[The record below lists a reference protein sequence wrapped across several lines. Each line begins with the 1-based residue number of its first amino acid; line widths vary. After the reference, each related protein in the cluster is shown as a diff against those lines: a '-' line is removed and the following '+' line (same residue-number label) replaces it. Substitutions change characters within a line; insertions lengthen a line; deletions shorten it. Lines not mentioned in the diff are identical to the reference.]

1 MQQNAFVQ
9 SMKTIAQSA
18 ITKAGFDKTRNGQIV
33 GVNTVTNTYSIK
45 VDGIIYNNVK
55 VVNGMEYNKGDI
67 VKVNIPMNNPSQAY
81 ISSSVLSDDSIGS
94 KIATTQRLIDEVNK
108 KADSIIVVMGRV
120 YQLSIDI
127 AYEPYVDPSDA
138 KQYWRNVYTAVLT
151 QDGVDVTDQY
161 SSGEFDWY
169 LEKPNG
175 NTVIPGSPSK
185 TIQLNTKDYLYG
197 QSVMLEWRHT
207 YIDEETQQQKEMVLR
222 SRVTLFDNGSIS
234 NVAKYTT
241 EINSGGVFVHRAD
254 GNYDVGAD
262 WQSTWA
268 YGVKIADTVDIIKA
282 GQIWGS
288 FGGSYLTIGRTSGNN
303 FNIYAST
310 NSSSGSLQF
319 RYNSDVLT
327 EIKNSTITLGRTGSS
342 YYNAYMDTSSFM
354 MRKGT
359 SQVLMKLTGTTLE
372 FYRNGYVAM
381 QLSSNGMDL
390 YTATS
395 SNKSLATFN
404 TSGMTLR
411 NSSGYTTFSA
421 SANSMNLYSGQSSN
435 INIASF
441 SASGVTLRNSSGYS
455 TFYAG
460 NSGIVL
466 YNGTSSNI
474 QLASFNSSGVTLRNP
489 SGYVTFTAGANSMN
503 LYTGT
508 ATNVALASFTTSG
521 LTLRNSSGTECM
533 YVTSSSLR
541 VGDIGFWSRN
551 TGGLLGMY
559 IAGTGGYGDDMN
571 LYVSGHTGYLEASNG
586 TLHLGSGGSEIML
599 SINTDALRPTG
610 DNETNLG
617 ISSSRW
623 KKVYAASSTISTSDK
638 KDKDILGNI
647 NFAHDLIMSLC
658 PIRYMWKKGDHNR
671 TWMGFIAQDIA
682 KWCNDRN
689 LNLGLYTASYKDED
703 EDGGH
708 HDGYHGEEVDDNLLN
723 WGLAYEELIAPLIQ
737 VVQDQEKTINDLERR
752 LSQLEQKE

>member
-94 KIATTQRLIDEVNK
+94 KIATTQRLIDEVNR

-138 KQYWRNVYTAVLT
+138 KQYWRNIYTAVLT
-151 QDGVDVTDQY
+151 QDGTDVTSEY

-169 LEKPNG
+169 LEQPNG
-175 NTVIPGSPSK
+175 NTVIPGSPAK
-185 TIQLNTKDYLYG
+185 TIQLSTKDYLYG

-207 YIDEETQQQKEMVLR
+207 YTDEETQEQKEIVLR

-303 FNIYAST
+303 FNIYANT

-319 RYNSDVLT
+319 RYNSTVLT
-327 EIKNSTITLGRTGSS
+327 EIKNGSILLGRTASS
-342 YYNAYMDTSSFM
+342 YYNVYMDTQHLYFRLGSTVLTDITGSSITLGKTISGNYNTYITNSGIQL
-354 MRKGT
+354 RYAT
-359 SQVLMKLTGTTLE
+359 SDSVFRTILSLNTNGIQLYNSSNTRIASFASNNIIMGDTSDYIKITNSTMEFTKTSIYVGSLQYNKYKDDNNMYGLTLYLKRATTTQKPAYVGFTAQDSSDNSIFRWIYVQDNASITGYTSGALNAGANVDMNYNHLIDINTLQGSGTTLT
-372 FYRNGYVAM
+372 FYTGSIA
-381 QLSSNGMDL
+381 G
-390 YTATS
+390 
-395 SNKSLATFN
+395 FN
-404 TSGMTLR
+404 TRLIVGGNTDLGYTLNVNGTAYITGATHVGR
-411 NSSGYTTFSA
+411 LYLYDSTLASSKTANARLTTGSWPYRLCEVNSSSKRYKHDILPIQ
-421 SANSMNLYSGQSSN
+421 NDNLDPH
-435 INIASF
+435 
-441 SASGVTLRNSSGYS
+441 L
-455 TFYAG
+455 
-460 NSGIVL
+460 L
-466 YNGTSSNI
+466 YNI
-474 QLASFNSSGVTLRNP
+474 EVVQFKFNN
-489 SGYVTFTAGANSMN
+489 
-503 LYTGT
+503 
-508 ATNVALASFTTSG
+508 
-521 LTLRNSSGTECM
+521 
-533 YVTSSSLR
+533 
-541 VGDIGFWSRN
+541 D
-551 TGGLLGMY
+551 
-559 IAGTGGYGDDMN
+559 
-571 LYVSGHTGYLEASNG
+571 YL
-586 TLHLGSGGSEIML
+586 
-599 SINTDALRPTG
+599 
-610 DNETNLG
+610 
-617 ISSSRW
+617 
-623 KKVYAASSTISTSDK
+623 
-638 KDKDILGNI
+638 DKD
-647 NFAHDLIMSLC
+647 DQ
-658 PIRYMWKKGDHNR
+658 RYGIDVP
-671 TWMGFIAQDIA
+671 GFIAENIAEEYPIAADINDDGTVED
-682 KWCNDRN
+682 WNDRF
-689 LNLGLYTASYKDED
+689 
-703 EDGGH
+703 
-708 HDGYHGEEVDDNLLN
+708 
-723 WGLAYEELIAPLIQ
+723 LIPPMLKLIQ
-737 VVQDQEKTINDLERR
+737 EQKQMIDDLERR
-752 LSQLEQKE
+752 LSQLEGKE

>member
-120 YQLSIDI
+120 YQLSINI
-127 AYEPYVDPSDA
+127 SYEPYIDPSDA
-138 KQYWRNVYTAVLT
+138 KQYWRNIYTAVLT
-151 QDGVDVTDQY
+151 QDGTDVTSEY

-169 LEKPNG
+169 LEQPNG
-175 NTVIPGSPSK
+175 NTVIPGSPAK
-185 TIQLNTKDYLYG
+185 TIQLSTKDYLYG

-207 YIDEETQQQKEMVLR
+207 YTDEETQQQKEMVLR

-303 FNIYAST
+303 FNIYANT

-319 RYNSDVLT
+319 RYNSTVLT
-327 EIKNSTITLGRTGSS
+327 EIKNGSILLGRTAPSYYNVYMDAQHLYFRYGTDILTDITDSSITLGRSTAG
-342 YYNAYMDTSSFM
+342 YYS
-354 MRKGT
+354 
-359 SQVLMKLTGTTLE
+359 TLI
-372 FYRNGYVAM
+372 
-381 QLSSNGMDL
+381 
-390 YTATS
+390 
-395 SNKSLATFN
+395 
-404 TSGMTLR
+404 
-411 NSSGYTTFSA
+411 NSSSINFRYNNNG
-421 SANSMNLYSGQSSN
+421 NN

-441 SASGVTLRNSSGYS
+441 GNGGITLNDINNRTTFKVQSNNMQLYYYNSSIGNIDILSLNASGMVLKNPSNVPIFRLINSSGQIIS
-455 TFYAG
+455 Q
-460 NSGIVL
+460 
-466 YNGTSSNI
+466 NGTN
-474 QLASFNSSGVTLRNP
+474 
-489 SGYVTFTAGANSMN
+489 
-503 LYTGT
+503 TGT
-508 ATNVALASFTTSG
+508 AGYQSMTTGANGGTYGQPGIAFCKRYSNGGWSEFEMRLNDTQQGAQIYNTNQVS
-521 LTLRNSSGTECM
+521 
-533 YVTSSSLR
+533 
-541 VGDIGFWSRN
+541 
-551 TGGLLGMY
+551 
-559 IAGTGGYGDDMN
+559 IAG
-571 LYVSGHTGYLEASNG
+571 
-586 TLHLGSGGSEIML
+586 GGSW
-599 SINTDALRPTG
+599 NTQITAAG
-610 DNETNLG
+610 NG
-617 ISSSRW
+617 IFVYGSFYNYSDRRL
-623 KKVYAASSTISTSDK
+623 KK
-638 KDKDILGNI
+638 
-647 NFAHDLIMSLC
+647 H
-658 PIRYMWKKGDHNR
+658 IRY
-671 TWMGFIAQDIA
+671 
-682 KWCNDRN
+682 
-689 LNLGLYTASYKDED
+689 LDED
-703 EDGGH
+703 ECITFIRNLRPALFYRNDTKDVGLYAQDVKDIDEWDVFTEYVKGGIPH
-708 HDGYHGEEVDDNLLN
+708 VPEDMLTLDYL
-723 WGLAYEELIAPLIQ
+723 GLIMPLIKCCQ
-737 VVQDQEKTINDLERR
+737 QLDKRIKE
-752 LSQLEQKE
+752 LEQKE

>member
-33 GVNTVTNTYSIK
+33 SVNTVTNTYSIK

-127 AYEPYVDPSDA
+127 AYEPYVDPSDT

-151 QDGVDVTDQY
+151 QDGTDVTSEY

-282 GQIWGS
+282 GQVWGS

-303 FNIYAST
+303 FNIYANT

-319 RYNSDVLT
+319 RYNSTVLT
-327 EIKNSTITLGRTGSS
+327 EIKNGSILLGRTASNYYNVYMDTQHLYFRLGSTVLTDITGNSITLGKIVSGNYNTYITNSGIQLRYATSDSVFRTILSLNTSGIQLYNSS
-342 YYNAYMDTSSFM
+342 NTRIASFASNDIIMGDTSDYIKITNSTMEFT
-354 MRKGT
+354 KT
-359 SQVLMKLTGTTLE
+359 SIHVGSLQYNKYKDNNNMYGLTLYLKRATTTQKPAYVGFTAQDSSDNSIFRWIYVQDNASITGYTSGALNAGANVDMNYHHLIDVNTIQGSGTTLT
-372 FYRNGYVAM
+372 FYSSYLAGFSHRLLIGGTDYGY
-381 QLSSNGMDL
+381 
-390 YTATS
+390 
-395 SNKSLATFN
+395 TFN
-404 TSGMTLR
+404 V
-411 NSSGYTTFSA
+411 A
-421 SANSMNLYSGQSSN
+421 
-435 INIASF
+435 
-441 SASGVTLRNSSGYS
+441 
-455 TFYAG
+455 
-460 NSGIVL
+460 
-466 YNGTSSNI
+466 
-474 QLASFNSSGVTLRNP
+474 
-489 SGYVTFTAGANSMN
+489 
-503 LYTGT
+503 GT
-508 ATNVALASFTTSG
+508 AYISG
-521 LTLRNSSGTECM
+521 NTH
-533 YVTSSSLR
+533 
-541 VGDIGFWSRN
+541 VGR
-551 TGGLLGMY
+551 
-559 IAGTGGYGDDMN
+559 
-571 LYVSGHTGYLEASNG
+571 LYLYDYTEASSKTANARL
-586 TLHLGSGGSEIML
+586 TTGSYPARL
-599 SINTDALRPTG
+599 CFVN
-610 DNETNLG
+610 
-617 ISSSRW
+617 SSSR
-623 KKVYAASSTISTSDK
+623 KYKHDIEPINNSDIDPHLLYNIEVVQFK
-638 KDKDILGNI
+638 FNNDYLAKDDQ
-647 NFAHDLIMSLC
+647 
-658 PIRYMWKKGDHNR
+658 RYGIDVP
-671 TWMGFIAQDIA
+671 GFIAENIAEEYPIAADINDDGTVED
-682 KWCNDRN
+682 WNDRF
-689 LNLGLYTASYKDED
+689 
-703 EDGGH
+703 
-708 HDGYHGEEVDDNLLN
+708 
-723 WGLAYEELIAPLIQ
+723 LIPPMLKLIQ
-737 VVQDQEKTINDLERR
+737 EQKQMIDDLERR
-752 LSQLEQKE
+752 LSQLEGKE

>member
-151 QDGVDVTDQY
+151 QDGTDVTSEY

-169 LEKPNG
+169 LEQPNG
-175 NTVIPGSPSK
+175 NTVIPGSPAK
-185 TIQLNTKDYLYG
+185 TIQLSTKDYLYG

-207 YIDEETQQQKEMVLR
+207 YTDEETQQQKEMVLR

-282 GQIWGS
+282 GQVWGS

-303 FNIYAST
+303 FNIYANT

-319 RYNSDVLT
+319 RYNSTVLT
-327 EIKNSTITLGRTGSS
+327 EIKNGSILLGRTASNYYNVYMDTQHLYFRLGSTVLTDITGNSITLGKIVSGNYNTYITNNGIQLRYATSDSVFRTILSLNTSGIQLYNSS
-342 YYNAYMDTSSFM
+342 NIRIASFTSNNIIMGDTSDYINITNSNINFT
-354 MRKGT
+354 KT
-359 SQVLMKLTGTTLE
+359 SIDVGSLQYNKYKDNNNMYGLTLYLKRATTTQKPAYVGFTAQNSNNDSIFRWIYVQDNASITGYTSGALNAGANVDMNYNHLIDVNTIQGSGTTLT
-372 FYRNGYVAM
+372 FYSSYLAGFSHRLLIGGTDYGY
-381 QLSSNGMDL
+381 
-390 YTATS
+390 
-395 SNKSLATFN
+395 TFN
-404 TSGMTLR
+404 V
-411 NSSGYTTFSA
+411 A
-421 SANSMNLYSGQSSN
+421 
-435 INIASF
+435 
-441 SASGVTLRNSSGYS
+441 
-455 TFYAG
+455 
-460 NSGIVL
+460 
-466 YNGTSSNI
+466 
-474 QLASFNSSGVTLRNP
+474 
-489 SGYVTFTAGANSMN
+489 
-503 LYTGT
+503 GT
-508 ATNVALASFTTSG
+508 AYISG
-521 LTLRNSSGTECM
+521 NTH
-533 YVTSSSLR
+533 
-541 VGDIGFWSRN
+541 VGR
-551 TGGLLGMY
+551 
-559 IAGTGGYGDDMN
+559 
-571 LYVSGHTGYLEASNG
+571 LYLYDSTEASSKTANARL
-586 TLHLGSGGSEIML
+586 TTGSYPARL
-599 SINTDALRPTG
+599 CFVN
-610 DNETNLG
+610 
-617 ISSSRW
+617 SSSRRY
-623 KKVYAASSTISTSDK
+623 KHDIEPINNSNIDPHLLYNIEVVQFKFNNDYLA
-638 KDKDILGNI
+638 KDDQ
-647 NFAHDLIMSLC
+647 
-658 PIRYMWKKGDHNR
+658 RYGIDVP
-671 TWMGFIAQDIA
+671 GFIAENIAEKYPIAADINDDGTVED
-682 KWCNDRN
+682 WNDRF
-689 LNLGLYTASYKDED
+689 
-703 EDGGH
+703 
-708 HDGYHGEEVDDNLLN
+708 
-723 WGLAYEELIAPLIQ
+723 LIPPMLKLIQ
-737 VVQDQEKTINDLERR
+737 EQKQMIDDLEHR
-752 LSQLEQKE
+752 LSQLERKE

>member
-55 VVNGMEYNKGDI
+55 VVNDMEYNKGDI

-81 ISSSVLSDDSIGS
+81 ISSSVLSDSSIGS
-94 KIATTQRLIDEVNK
+94 KIAATQSLIDEVNK

-120 YQLSIDI
+120 YQLSINI
-127 AYEPYVDPSDA
+127 AYDPYIDPTDA
-138 KQYWRNVYTAVLT
+138 KQYWRNIYTAVLT

-282 GQIWGS
+282 GQVWGS

-310 NSSSGSLQF
+310 NNSSGSLQF

-327 EIKNSTITLGRTGSS
+327 EIKNNSITLGRTGSS
-342 YYNAYMDTSSFM
+342 YYNTYMDNQHLYFRQGSTILTSI
-354 MRKGT
+354 
-359 SQVLMKLTGTTLE
+359 TGTGITLGKTSAYSYYTYIDNSSLN
-372 FYRNGYVAM
+372 FRYQYNSSSYRNLMSITGT
-381 QLSSNGMDL
+381 G
-390 YTATS
+390 
-395 SNKSLATFN
+395 
-404 TSGMTLR
+404 
-411 NSSGYTTFSA
+411 
-421 SANSMNLYSGQSSN
+421 MNLY
-435 INIASF
+435 
-441 SASGVTLRNSSGYS
+441 
-455 TFYAG
+455 
-460 NSGIVL
+460 
-466 YNGTSSNI
+466 
-474 QLASFNSSGVTLRNP
+474 
-489 SGYVTFTAGANSMN
+489 
-503 LYTGT
+503 
-508 ATNVALASFTTSG
+508 
-521 LTLRNSSGTECM
+521 NSSGTQIATFQPNNIIMGVSSDNITIGNTSLRCNKNNIYVGNLRYNSYKSDNNIYGVVLEVQHGSETQKPGYVGLTAIDSGGNSWFKWIYVQDNASVVGYTSGALNAGCNVDMNYYNM
-533 YVTSSSLR
+533 YDVNEFVGGGTTLKFYSNSVAGFNTRLLVGTADYGYTFNVNGSVYISGDTRVGQLHLYDSNEASSKTANARLTTGSFPARLCFVNSSSKR
-541 VGDIGFWSRN
+541 YKHDIQPIN
-551 TGGLLGMY
+551 NNDIDPHLLY
-559 IAGTGGYGDDMN
+559 NIEVVQFKFNNDYLAKDDQRYGID
-571 LYVSGHTGYLEASNG
+571 V
-586 TLHLGSGGSEIML
+586 
-599 SINTDALRPTG
+599 P
-610 DNETNLG
+610 
-617 ISSSRW
+617 
-623 KKVYAASSTISTSDK
+623 
-638 KDKDILGNI
+638 
-647 NFAHDLIMSLC
+647 
-658 PIRYMWKKGDHNR
+658 
-671 TWMGFIAQDIA
+671 GFIAENIA
-682 KWCNDRN
+682 KEYPIAADINDDGTVEDWNDRF
-689 LNLGLYTASYKDED
+689 
-703 EDGGH
+703 
-708 HDGYHGEEVDDNLLN
+708 
-723 WGLAYEELIAPLIQ
+723 LIPPMLKLIQ
-737 VVQDQEKTINDLERR
+737 EQKQMIDDLERR
-752 LSQLEQKE
+752 LSQLEGKE